1 MGRLPDTRAAL
12 PDRGRR
18 SLPFLPPLPPRML
31 PVLSIPVFFLFSPAT
46 AAVTAPAQEPWVAPE
61 EARAV
66 ENPIPPSEEALAAGR
81 AAYEARCA
89 TCHGDTARGDGK
101 ATRFIRPAPADLA
114 TVEARDRMTDG
125 EIFYKIT
132 EGRKPMPG
140 MARTLSEEERWQ
152 VVHYLRTLQPP
163 PD

>member
-1 MGRLPDTRAAL
+1 MFLAASIL
-12 PDRGRR
+12 F
-18 SLPFLPPLPPRML
+18 SLLPPPT
-31 PVLSIPVFFLFSPAT
+31 V
-46 AAVTAPAQEPWVAPE
+46 AAAAAPAQEPWVAPE

-66 ENPIPPSEEALAAGR
+66 ENPVPPGEEALAAGR

-101 ATRFIRPAPADLA
+101 ATRFIRPAPADLS

-140 MARTLSEEERWQ
+140 MARTLTEEERWQ

-163 PD
+163 RD